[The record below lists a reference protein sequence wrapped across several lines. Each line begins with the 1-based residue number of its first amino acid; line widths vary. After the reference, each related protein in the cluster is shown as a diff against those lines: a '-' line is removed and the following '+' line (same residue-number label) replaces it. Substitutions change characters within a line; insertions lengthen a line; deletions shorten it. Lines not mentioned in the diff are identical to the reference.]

1 MTLRNVLLAMQYF
14 CIFGLIFESWIVF
27 KKLKGQIHLYLL
39 FSCVTALIS
48 NLGYLLE
55 LISQSEESVIMSVQ
69 FAYLGRTWYAFFLFL
84 FVTSLGGVKIPE
96 IVKRILMQ
104 THILIY
110 LVILT
115 MRDHNLYYTDIKCV
129 TDGMFSR
136 IEHGNGIVHHLLLA
150 LQLFYIVFG
159 IYALVRGY
167 RREKRPKTRRC
178 LFIVILSVF
187 IQSLFYIIYALK
199 IPGLAEIYDVTTL
212 GYFIGTILMLI
223 AIVSFDLLGM
233 NDIAKEMMIDRISE
247 GIIAVDNFG
256 VVQYYNEPAAGMYPK
271 LAIGDHLSK
280 EQLAEARKG
289 QTEIIDSIKSAITE
303 GKNIELNDRI
313 YGPEEN
319 DIVHNGENFGK
330 LYALNDETEHIRYMK
345 ELEEQREIAD
355 SANEAKSR
363 FLANM
368 SHEIRTPINAVLGM
382 DEMILRESQEKNIR
396 TYAADI
402 MSAGKTLLSLI
413 NDILD
418 FSKVEEGKMEILPVQ
433 YDLSSLINDLVNMIR
448 DRAAKKGLKLAVE
461 VDSHIPHLLH
471 GDEIRVKQCVM
482 NLLTNAVKYTEKG
495 TVTLKVTYRQHEKGK
510 KAIMLGFS
518 VEDTGIGMKPE
529 DMNKLFTPYQRIEEK
544 RNRSIEGT
552 GLGMSITRQLLEL
565 MHSKLEVESEYGK
578 GSCFSFE
585 VKQKVISWQEIGDYS
600 DRLSELGSNEPSY
613 QELFH
618 APDARILV
626 VDDTEM
632 NLTVIRS
639 LLKKT
644 EIRIDTAECGKD
656 ALTLAA
662 GNLYDVVFI
671 DHMMPDMDG
680 IETLEH
686 LRETGK
692 NTETPAVALT
702 ANAVSGARDMYL
714 NAGFT
719 DYLSKPVDG
728 AKLEKLL
735 YDLLPKEKLKKPASV
750 PGATAETG
758 TPGSSKILVI
768 DDEET
773 VCELI
778 KSIMEPQYDIIAAN
792 SGTEGVRAAKEH
804 VPDLIMLDVHLT
816 DLTGFEVMQKLKGES
831 NTADIPILLITG
843 DHDSLTEENAFKSGA
858 SDFIRKPF
866 VPDILKQRAK
876 RLIDLFH
883 YQQYIEKEVEK
894 QTNRSRR
901 LSRDM
906 MLVLSK
912 TVDTKD
918 HYTDGHSRRVAA
930 LCAEMGR
937 RLGKTDKEQILL
949 YEIGLL
955 HDIGKIGIHEDIIHK
970 NTRLSDDEFAEV
982 KAHTVKGYEILK
994 EITDMPMLREGARW
1008 HHERFDGSGYPDGL
1022 KGDEIP
1028 EAARI
1033 ACVADCYD
1041 AMTSTRTYSVPKR
1054 QEDVRAEIER
1064 CRGTWFD
1071 PAVAD
1076 VMLTMIDEDKEYR
1089 MNENA
1094 KGSDVWKEYDRL
1106 WEKNRIA
1113 DAANADP
1120 QAQVQLPE
1128 YLLSIPGLDHAVG
1141 VKNCGSAEDYV
1152 SVISVFK
1159 KTAGTKADEI
1169 EGYYKAGDIPA
1180 YTIKVHALKSSARII
1195 GAAEL
1200 SKLAEDLEKAGK
1212 NGDTAFIEENT
1223 DKLLDMYR
1231 ELDKALGG
1239 GEKEELPR
1247 IDAKALREG
1256 YQTMY
1261 EIAQSMDYELMDEV
1275 LANLR
1280 GYSFEPEDEER
1291 ISSIEKSLTELD
1303 WDAIISLVKD
1313 VLGIKD

>member
-1 MTLRNVLLAMQYF
+1 MRTVLLSMQYF

-48 NLGYLLE
+48 NIGYLLE
-55 LISQSEESVIMSVQ
+55 MLAKSEESLIMSVQ
-69 FAYLGRTWYAFFLFL
+69 FAYLGRTWYAFFMFL
-84 FVTSLGGVKIPE
+84 FVTSLGGFKVPE
-96 IVKRILMQ
+96 WLKRILMQ
-104 THILIY
+104 VHILIY

-115 MRDHNLYYTDIKCV
+115 MRSHDLYYTDIECV

-136 IEHGNGIVHHLLLA
+136 INHGNGIVHHILVG
-150 LQLFYIVFG
+150 LQIFYIVFG
-159 IYALVRGY
+159 IFILVRGY
-167 RREKRPKTRRC
+167 LREKRPKTKRC
-178 LFIVILSVF
+178 LFMVILSVF
-187 IQSLFYIIYALK
+187 IQSLFFIIQMAR

-212 GYFIGTILMLI
+212 GYFIGTILMLV

-233 NDIAKEMMIDRISE
+233 NEIAKEMMIDRISE
-247 GIIAVDNFG
+247 GIIAVDSFG
-256 VVQYYNEPAAGMYPK
+256 IVQYYNEPAAAMYP
-271 LAIGDHLSK
+271 
-280 EQLAEARKG
+280 QLVIKDNLRGKDLTDAHNVQQEV
-289 QTEIIDSIKSAITE
+289 INSIKTAIAE
-303 GKNIELNDRI
+303 GKNIEINDRI

-319 DIVHNGENFGK
+319 DIIHNGENFGK
-330 LYALNDETEHIRYMK
+330 LYALADETDHIRYMD
-345 ELEEQREIAD
+345 ELRQQREIAD

-368 SHEIRTPINAVLGM
+368 SHEIRTPINAVLGL
-382 DEMILRESQEKNIR
+382 DEMILRESQEKSIR

-418 FSKVEEGKMEILPVQ
+418 FSKVEEGKMEIIPVQ

-448 DRAAKKGLKLAVE
+448 DRAAKKGLKFV
-461 VDSHIPHLLH
+461 VDVDRHIPHLLH
-471 GDEIRVKQCVM
+471 GDEIRIKQCVM

-495 TVTLKVTYRQHEKGK
+495 TVTLRVTFAPSEKGK
-510 KAIMLGFS
+510 KSVMLGFA
-518 VEDTGIGMKPE
+518 VEDTGIGMKQE
-529 DMNKLFTPYQRIEEK
+529 DMDKLFSPYKRIEEK
-544 RNRSIEGT
+544 RNRLIEGT

-565 MHSKLEVESEYGK
+565 MHAKLEVQSEYGK

-600 DRLSELGSNEPSY
+600 DRLAESSENGPAY
-613 QELFH
+613 HELFH

-644 EIRIDTAECGKD
+644 EIRIDTAERGRD

-662 GNLYDVVFI
+662 GNQYDAIFI

-686 LRETGK
+686 LRESGK
-692 NTETPAVALT
+692 NTETPAIALT
-702 ANAVSGARDMYL
+702 ANAVSGAREMYL
-714 NAGFT
+714 SAGFT

-735 YDLLPKEKLKKPASV
+735 SEVLPAEKLQKPVSLSASD
-750 PGATAETG
+750 TAGNTPET
-758 TPGSSKILVI
+758 SRILVI
-768 DDEET
+768 DDDET
-773 VCELI
+773 VRELI
-778 KSIMEPQYDIIAAN
+778 RSIMEPQYAILTAN
-792 SGTEGVRAAKEH
+792 SGAEGVKAAKDNI
-804 VPDLIMLDVHLT
+804 PDLIMLDVHLT
-816 DLTGFEVMQKLKGES
+816 DLTGFEVMQRLNNES
-831 NTADIPILLITG
+831 STAEIPVLLITG
-843 DHDSLTEENAFKSGA
+843 DHDSVTEENAFKSGA
-858 SDFIRKPF
+858 ADFIRKPF

-883 YQQYIEKEVEK
+883 YQQYIENEVEK

-937 RLGKTDKEQILL
+937 RLGKTDKEQIML

-994 EITDMPMLREGARW
+994 EITDMPMLCEGARW
-1008 HHERFDGSGYPDGL
+1008 HHERYDGTGYPDGL
-1022 KGDEIP
+1022 KGEEIP
-1028 EAARI
+1028 ESARI
-1033 ACVADCYD
+1033 ACIADCYD
-1041 AMTSTRTYSVPKR
+1041 AMTSTRTYSVPKK
-1054 QEDVRAEIER
+1054 QEDVRAEIVR
-1064 CRGTWFD
+1064 CSGKWFD
-1071 PAVAD
+1071 PAIAD
-1076 VMLTMIDEDKEYR
+1076 VMLAMIDEDTEYK

-1106 WEKNRIA
+1106 WDKMRTQ
-1113 DAANADP
+1113 DSAAKPEA
-1120 QAQVQLPE
+1120 QLPG
-1128 YLLSIPGLDHAVG
+1128 YLLAIDGLDCKTG
-1141 VKNCGSAEDYV
+1141 VKNCGSPEDYV
-1152 SVISVFK
+1152 SVLSVFK

-1169 EGYYKAGDIPA
+1169 EQSLAGGDIAA

-1200 SKLAEDLEKAGK
+1200 SKLAEQLEAAGK
-1212 NGDTAFIEENT
+1212 NNDRAFIEANT
-1223 DKLLDMYR
+1223 GRLLNMYR
-1231 ELDKALGG
+1231 ELDKALDG
-1239 GEKEELPR
+1239 GEEKQLPV
-1247 IDAKALREG
+1247 IGAKALKEA

-1261 EIAQSMDYELMDEV
+1261 EIAQSMDYELMDGI
-1275 LANLR
+1275 LSDLR
-1280 GYSFEPEDEER
+1280 GYS
-1291 ISSIEKSLTELD
+1291 
-1303 WDAIISLVKD
+1303 
-1313 VLGIKD
+1313 

>member
-39 FSCVTALIS
+39 FSCVTALIA

-55 LISQSEESVIMSVQ
+55 LNSKTEESMLMSVQ

-84 FVTSLGGVKIPE
+84 FVTSLGGFKIPE
-96 IVKRILMQ
+96 TVKRILMQ

-110 LVILT
+110 LAILT
-115 MRDHNLYYTDIKCV
+115 MSEHDLYYRDIV
-129 TDGMFSR
+129 YRTDGMFSR
-136 IEHGNGIVHHLLLA
+136 IEHGNGPVHHILMG
-150 LQLFYIVFG
+150 LQIFYIGFG
-159 IYALVRGY
+159 LFALFRGY
-167 RREKRPKTRRC
+167 LREKKPKTKRSM
-178 LFIVILSVF
+178 FVVILSVCV
-187 IQSLFYIIYALK
+187 QSVFFLIYISRIG
-199 IPGLAEIYDVTTL
+199 GLSDIYDITAL
-212 GYFIGTILMLI
+212 GYFIGTIIMLI

-247 GIIAVDNFG
+247 GIIAVDNNG
-256 VVQYYNEPAAGMYPK
+256 VVQYYNEPAAEMYPRLVIEEK
-271 LAIGDHLSK
+271 THG
-280 EQLAEARKG
+280 EQLAEARKV
-289 QTEIIDSIKSAITE
+289 QNEIIDSIKTAIAD
-303 GKNIELNDRI
+303 GKNIELNERI

-319 DIVHNGENFGK
+319 DIIHDGENFGK
-330 LYALNDETEHIRYMK
+330 LYALADETDHIRYMK

-382 DEMILRESQEKNIR
+382 DEMILRESQEKTIR

-418 FSKVEEGKMEILPVQ
+418 FSKVEEGKMEIIPVQ

-448 DRAAKKGLKLAVE
+448 DRAAKKGLKFVVE

-495 TVTLKVTYRQHEKGK
+495 TVTLKVTYQQTEKGK

-529 DMNKLFTPYQRIEEK
+529 DMEKLFTPYQRIEEK

-565 MHSKLEVESEYGK
+565 MHSRLEVESEYGK
-578 GSCFSFE
+578 GSKFSFS

-600 DRLSELGSNEPSY
+600 DRLAESGSSEPAY
-613 QELFH
+613 RELFH

-662 GNLYDVVFI
+662 GNAYDVIFI

-680 IETLEH
+680 IETLGH
-686 LRETGK
+686 LRESGK

-702 ANAVSGARDMYL
+702 ANAVSGAREMYL

-735 YDLLPKEKLKKPASV
+735 SELLPKEKLKKPVSA
-750 PGATAETG
+750 PGTAEAAG

-778 KSIMEPQYDIIAAN
+778 RSIMAPQYDIITAN
-792 SGTEGVRAAKEH
+792 TGVEGVRAAKENI
-804 VPDLIMLDVHLT
+804 PDLIMLDVHLT
-816 DLTGFEVMQKLKGES
+816 DLNGFEVMQKLKNES
-831 NTADIPILLITG
+831 SVADIPILLITG
-843 DHDSLTEENAFKSGA
+843 DHDAVTEENGFRSGA
-858 SDFIRKPF
+858 ADFIRKPF

-894 QTNRSRR
+894 QTKRSRR

-970 NTRLSDDEFAEV
+970 NTKLSDDEFAEV

-994 EITDMPMLREGARW
+994 EITDMPMLCEGARW
-1008 HHERFDGSGYPDGL
+1008 HHERFNGTGYPDGL

-1033 ACVADCYD
+1033 ACIADCYD

-1071 PAVAD
+1071 PAIAD

-1106 WEKNRIA
+1106 WEKMRSE
-1113 DAANADP
+1113 DSAAAKTE
-1120 QAQVQLPE
+1120 AQLPDH
-1128 YLLSIPGLDHAVG
+1128 LLNIPGLDHAVG

-1152 SVISVFK
+1152 SVLSVFK
-1159 KTAGTKADEI
+1159 KTAGPKADEI
-1169 EGYYKAGDIPA
+1169 EGYYKSGDIPA

-1200 SKLAEDLEKAGK
+1200 SKLAEELEKAGK
-1212 NGDTAFIEENT
+1212 SNDTAFIDENT
-1223 DKLLDMYR
+1223 DRLLAMYR

-1239 GEKEELPR
+1239 GAEETLPK
-1247 IDAKALREG
+1247 IDAKALKEG

-1261 EIAQSMDYELMDEV
+1261 EIAQSMDYELMDEI
-1275 LANLR
+1275 LSNLR

-1291 ISSIEKSLTELD
+1291 ISAIEKLLTELD
-1303 WDAIISLVKD
+1303 WEGIISIVKE
-1313 VLGIKD
+1313 VLGI

>member
-1 MTLRNVLLAMQYF
+1 MRTVLLSMQYF
-14 CIFGLIFESWIVF
+14 CIFGLIFESWIIF

-39 FSCVTALIS
+39 FSCVTALIA

-55 LISQSEESVIMSVQ
+55 LNSKTEDSMLMSVQ

-84 FVTSLGGVKIPE
+84 FVTSLGGFKVPE
-96 IVKRILMQ
+96 FLKRILMQ

-110 LVILT
+110 LAILT
-115 MRDHNLYYTDIKCV
+115 MPGHNLYYKDIV
-129 TDGMFSR
+129 YRTDGLFSR
-136 IEHGNGIVHHLLLA
+136 IEHGNGPIHHLLMA
-150 LQLFYIVFG
+150 LQFFYIVFG
-159 IYALVRGY
+159 MYALIRGY
-167 RREKRPKTRRC
+167 LREKKPKTKRSI
-178 LFIVILSVF
+178 LVVIISVC
-187 IQSLFYIIYALK
+187 IQSLFFLIQIAH
-199 IPGLAEIYDVTTL
+199 IGGLSDIYDVTAL
-212 GYFIGTILMLI
+212 GYFIGTIVMLI

-247 GIIAVDNFG
+247 GIIAVDNNG
-256 VVQYYNEPAAGMYPK
+256 IVQYYNEPAAGMYPK
-271 LAIGDHLSK
+271 LSIDDKIHG

-289 QTEIIDSIKSAITE
+289 QSEIIDSIKKAIAE
-303 GKNIELNDRI
+303 GKNIEINDRI

-319 DIVHNGENFGK
+319 DIIHNGENFGK
-330 LYALNDETEHIRYMK
+330 LYALADETDHIRYMD
-345 ELEEQREIAD
+345 ELRQQREIAD

-382 DEMILRESQEKNIR
+382 DEMILRESQEKSIR

-418 FSKVEEGKMEILPVQ
+418 FSKVEEGKMEIIPVQ

-448 DRAAKKGLKLAVE
+448 DRAAKKGLKFV
-461 VDSHIPHLLH
+461 VDVDRHIPHLLH
-471 GDEIRVKQCVM
+471 GDEIRIKQCVM

-495 TVTLKVTYRQHEKGK
+495 TVTLRVTFTPAEKGK
-510 KAIMLGFS
+510 KSVMLGFA
-518 VEDTGIGMKPE
+518 VEDTGIGMKQE
-529 DMNKLFTPYQRIEEK
+529 DMDKLFSPYKRIEEK
-544 RNRSIEGT
+544 RNRLIEGT

-565 MHSKLEVESEYGK
+565 MHGKLEVQSEYGK

-600 DRLSELGSNEPSY
+600 DRLAESSENGPAY
-613 QELFH
+613 HELFH

-644 EIRIDTAECGKD
+644 EIRIDTAERGRD

-662 GNLYDVVFI
+662 GNQYDAIFI

-686 LRETGK
+686 LRESGK
-692 NTETPAVALT
+692 NTETPAIALT
-702 ANAVSGARDMYL
+702 ANAVSGAREMYL

-735 YDLLPKEKLKKPASV
+735 SEVLPAEKLQKPVSLSASD
-750 PGATAETG
+750 TAGNTPET
-758 TPGSSKILVI
+758 SRILVI
-768 DDEET
+768 DDDET
-773 VCELI
+773 VRELVRG
-778 KSIMEPQYDIIAAN
+778 IMEPQYSILTAN
-792 SGTEGVRAAKEH
+792 SGAEGVKAAKDNI
-804 VPDLIMLDVHLT
+804 PDLIMLDVHLT
-816 DLTGFEVMQKLKGES
+816 DLTGFEVMQRLNNES
-831 NTADIPILLITG
+831 STAEIPVLLITG
-843 DHDSLTEENAFKSGA
+843 DHDSVTEENAFKSGA
-858 SDFIRKPF
+858 ADFIRKPF

-883 YQQYIEKEVEK
+883 YQQYIENEVEK

-937 RLGKTDKEQILL
+937 RLGKTDKEQIML

-994 EITDMPMLREGARW
+994 EITDMPMLCEGARW
-1008 HHERFDGSGYPDGL
+1008 HHERYDGTGYPDGL
-1022 KGDEIP
+1022 KGEEIP
-1028 EAARI
+1028 ESARI
-1033 ACVADCYD
+1033 ACIADCYD
-1041 AMTSTRTYSVPKR
+1041 AMTSTRTYSVPKK
-1054 QEDVRAEIER
+1054 QEDVRAEIVR
-1064 CRGTWFD
+1064 CSGKWFD
-1071 PAVAD
+1071 PAIAD
-1076 VMLTMIDEDKEYR
+1076 VMLAMIDEDTEYK

-1106 WEKNRIA
+1106 WDKMRTQDSEAK
-1113 DAANADP
+1113 P
-1120 QAQVQLPE
+1120 ESQLPG
-1128 YLLSIPGLDHAVG
+1128 YLLAIDGLDCKTG
-1141 VKNCGSAEDYV
+1141 VKNCGSPEDYV
-1152 SVISVFK
+1152 SVLSVFK

-1169 EGYYKAGDIPA
+1169 EQSLTDGDIAA

-1200 SKLAEDLEKAGK
+1200 SKLAEQLEAAGK
-1212 NGDTAFIEENT
+1212 NNDRAFIDANT
-1223 DKLLDMYR
+1223 GRLLGMYR
-1231 ELDKALGG
+1231 ELDKALDG
-1239 GEKEELPR
+1239 GEEKQLPA
-1247 IDAKALREG
+1247 IGAKALKEA

-1261 EIAQSMDYELMDEV
+1261 EIAQSMDYELMDGI
-1275 LANLR
+1275 LSDLR
-1280 GYSFEPEDEER
+1280 GYSFEPADEER
-1291 ISSIEKSLTELD
+1291 ISAVEKLLTELD
-1303 WDAIISLVKD
+1303 WDGISALVKE
-1313 VLGIKD
+1313 VI

>member
-1 MTLRNVLLAMQYF
+1 MRTVLLSMQYF
-14 CIFGLIFESWIVF
+14 CIFGLIFESWIIF

-39 FSCVTALIS
+39 FSCVTALIA

-55 LISQSEESVIMSVQ
+55 LNSKTEDSMLMSVQ

-84 FVTSLGGVKIPE
+84 FVTSLGGFKVPE
-96 IVKRILMQ
+96 FLKRILMQ

-110 LVILT
+110 LAILT
-115 MRDHNLYYTDIKCV
+115 MPGHNLYYKDIV
-129 TDGMFSR
+129 YRTDGLFSR
-136 IEHGNGIVHHLLLA
+136 IEHGNGPIHHLLMA
-150 LQLFYIVFG
+150 LQFFYIVLG
-159 IYALVRGY
+159 MYALIRGY
-167 RREKRPKTRRC
+167 LREKKPKTKRSI
-178 LFIVILSVF
+178 LVVIISVC
-187 IQSLFYIIYALK
+187 IQSLFFLIQTAHIG
-199 IPGLAEIYDVTTL
+199 GLSDIYDVTAL
-212 GYFIGTILMLI
+212 GYFIGTIVMLI

-247 GIIAVDNFG
+247 GIIAVDNNG
-256 VVQYYNEPAAGMYPK
+256 IVQYCNEPAAGMYPK
-271 LAIGDHLSK
+271 LSIDDKIHG

-289 QTEIIDSIKSAITE
+289 QSEIIDSIKKAIAE
-303 GKNIELNDRI
+303 GKNIEINDRI

-319 DIVHNGENFGK
+319 DIIHNGETFGK
-330 LYALNDETEHIRYMK
+330 LYALADETDHIRYMD
-345 ELEEQREIAD
+345 ELRQQREIAD

-382 DEMILRESQEKNIR
+382 DEMILRESQEKSIR

-418 FSKVEEGKMEILPVQ
+418 FSKVEEGKMEIIPVQ

-448 DRAAKKGLKLAVE
+448 DRAAKKGLKFV
-461 VDSHIPHLLH
+461 VDVDRHIPHLLH
-471 GDEIRVKQCVM
+471 GDEIRIKQCVM

-495 TVTLKVTYRQHEKGK
+495 TVTLRVTFTPSEKGK
-510 KAIMLGFS
+510 KSIMLGFA
-518 VEDTGIGMKPE
+518 VEDTGIGMKQE
-529 DMNKLFTPYQRIEEK
+529 DMDKLFSPYKRIEEK
-544 RNRSIEGT
+544 RNRLIEGT

-565 MHSKLEVESEYGK
+565 MHAKLEVQSEYGK

-600 DRLSELGSNEPSY
+600 DRLAESSENGPSY
-613 QELFH
+613 HELFH

-644 EIRIDTAECGKD
+644 EVRIDTAERGRD

-662 GNLYDVVFI
+662 GNQYDAIFI

-686 LRETGK
+686 LRESGK
-692 NTETPAVALT
+692 NTETPAIALT
-702 ANAVSGARDMYL
+702 ANAVSGAREMYL

-735 YDLLPKEKLKKPASV
+735 SEVLPAEKLQKPVSLSASD
-750 PGATAETG
+750 TAGNTPET
-758 TPGSSKILVI
+758 SRILVI
-768 DDEET
+768 DDDET
-773 VCELI
+773 VRELVRG
-778 KSIMEPQYDIIAAN
+778 IMEPQYAILTAN
-792 SGTEGVRAAKEH
+792 SGVEGVKAAKDNI
-804 VPDLIMLDVHLT
+804 PDLIMLDVHLT
-816 DLTGFEVMQKLKGES
+816 DLTGFEVMQRLNNES
-831 NTADIPILLITG
+831 STAEIPVLLITG
-843 DHDSLTEENAFKSGA
+843 DHDSVTEENAFKSGA
-858 SDFIRKPF
+858 ADFIRKPF

-883 YQQYIEKEVEK
+883 YQQYIENEVEK

-937 RLGKTDKEQILL
+937 RLGKTDKEQIML

-994 EITDMPMLREGARW
+994 EITDMPMLCEGARW
-1008 HHERFDGSGYPDGL
+1008 HHERYDGTGYPDGL
-1022 KGDEIP
+1022 KGEEIP
-1028 EAARI
+1028 ESARI
-1033 ACVADCYD
+1033 ACIADCYD
-1041 AMTSTRTYSVPKR
+1041 AMTSTRTYSVPKK
-1054 QEDVRAEIER
+1054 QEDVRAEIVR
-1064 CRGTWFD
+1064 CSGKWFD
-1071 PAVAD
+1071 PAIAD
-1076 VMLTMIDEDKEYR
+1076 VMLAMIDEDTEYK

-1106 WEKNRIA
+1106 WDKMRTQDSEAK
-1113 DAANADP
+1113 P
-1120 QAQVQLPE
+1120 ESQLPG
-1128 YLLSIPGLDHAVG
+1128 YLLAIDGLDCKTG
-1141 VKNCGSAEDYV
+1141 VKNCGSPEDYV
-1152 SVISVFK
+1152 SVLSVFK

-1169 EGYYKAGDIPA
+1169 EQSLTDGDIAA

-1200 SKLAEDLEKAGK
+1200 SKLAEQLETAGK
-1212 NGDTAFIEENT
+1212 NNDRAFIEANT
-1223 DKLLDMYR
+1223 GRLLGMYR
-1231 ELDKALGG
+1231 ELDKALDG
-1239 GEKEELPR
+1239 GEEKQLPS
-1247 IDAKALREG
+1247 IGAKALKEA

-1261 EIAQSMDYELMDEV
+1261 EIAQSMDYELMDGI
-1275 LANLR
+1275 LSDLR
-1280 GYSFEPEDEER
+1280 GYSFEPADEER
-1291 ISSIEKSLTELD
+1291 ISAVEKLLTELD
-1303 WDAIISLVKD
+1303 WDGISALVKE
-1313 VLGIKD
+1313 VI